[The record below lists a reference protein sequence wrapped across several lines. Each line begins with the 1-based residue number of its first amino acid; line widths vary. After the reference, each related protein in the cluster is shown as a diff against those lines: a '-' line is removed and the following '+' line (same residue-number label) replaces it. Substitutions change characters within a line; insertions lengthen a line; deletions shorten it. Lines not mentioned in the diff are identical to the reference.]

1 MKSILKYFEDKSKIQ
16 DQDQV
21 TSSNTSSNIPS
32 ATNDLMLQENSARQ
46 KLSADLGV
54 KVTSASIFGGYL
66 QSTSTRRRG
75 ATRTSSKTNNHGT
88 SPEFSRAQLSKGKE
102 SAAMGTG
109 YSDDIQ
115 GD

>member
-1 MKSILKYFEDKSKIQ
+1 MKYFENKSKPKNQ
-16 DQDQV
+16 DRDPV
-21 TSSNTSSNIPS
+21 TSSYTSTNRPL
-32 ATNDLMLQENSARQ
+32 ATKDLMLPENSARQ
-46 KLSADLGV
+46 KLSADLGE

-66 QSTSTRRRG
+66 RTTSTRRRG
-75 ATRTSSKTNNHGT
+75 ATRTSSNTNNHGT
-88 SPEFSRAQLSKGKE
+88 SPEFSRAQLNEGKL

>member
-1 MKSILKYFEDKSKIQ
+1 MKYFENKSKNQ

-21 TSSNTSSNIPS
+21 TSSNTPS
-32 ATNDLMLQENSARQ
+32 ATNDLMLSDNSARQ

-66 QSTSTRRRG
+66 RSTSTRRRE
-75 ATRTSSKTNNHGT
+75 ATRTSNNTDNHGT
-88 SPEFSRAQLSKGKE
+88 SQEFPRAQLNGGKE